1 MDERLWPHFTPDF
14 YTIELWGTSAIHLI
28 SCFSSFFG
36 LQLTFATCPGEK
48 KDKMSP
54 FVLLSSFYSYPFTLK
69 FKSLKLANNHYLKL
83 LNITSFYPWYLVI
96 LIMKEL
102 NLNSLTYCH
111 NTNYEAQTLLLLE
124 TSYTFTTSTLTWRVR
139 HSSLGIHLN
148 YFLSA

>member
-14 YTIELWGTSAIHLI
+14 YTIELWGTSAIHVIPAFHHFLV
-28 SCFSSFFG
+28 SNSH
-36 LQLTFATCPGEK
+36 LPPVPRK
-48 KDKMSP
+48 KRKKMSP
-54 FVLLSSFYSYPFTLK
+54 FVLLSSFYSYP

-111 NTNYEAQTLLLLE
+111 NTNYEAQTLFLLE

>member
-1 MDERLWPHFTPDF
+1 MRDLCHSC
-14 YTIELWGTSAIHLI
+14 Y

-111 NTNYEAQTLLLLE
+111 NTNYEAQTLFLLE